1 MKRSEVSNLSEVM
14 AGEIQ
19 RAMQHLRRHPDPK
32 PYYLSYLVRDERVW
46 SIQAR
51 YGSLHTLKD
60 YRRRDCL
67 ADVRVGNYRY
77 DQVQE
82 GGLNDNSTEEESY
95 SYVELPFGNNS
106 EGVRHALWRLT
117 DAKYREAIEAYL
129 RKKADELTYLN
140 TSKHLPAFEKR
151 APAVATHWQ
160 ELPEVDVAYWQSY
173 VERAS
178 ATQRKYPDIKTSHVE
193 FQCRQSTRLFVSS
206 EGSRIIQNQAYW
218 SVEASLWLLSKAGD
232 AFPWNIIHY
241 ATDPSELPSLKQL
254 TAEIHDTVLLLRKLS
269 EAPIVRSFSGPVLL
283 EPGPAGLLVHEALG
297 HRLEGNRLLSP
308 GEGQTF
314 RDTVGDRVLP
324 EFLSMYDDAR
334 LKHFAGKSLVGHYAF
349 DDEGVEA
356 QRAELI
362 KHGVLQGFLTSRAGI
377 DKKHHSNGHGRSRFN
392 QRAISRMAVTVLES
406 HQGLGQAEMREQL
419 IQEIRRQKVPYGIR
433 IIRAD
438 GGETATE
445 GYNFQAFLGDINLAT
460 RIFPDG
466 REEYIRGVNF
476 VGTPL
481 NAVRSILAAGK
492 DYHVDNAQCGAESGY
507 LPVSTI
513 SPSLLVGHLEL
524 QSKAEH
530 PYTQYTYP
538 IPWSAAPEESPRARK
553 NSRGKPAASPAKQ
566 ARA

>member
-1 MKRSEVSNLSEVM
+1 MKRAETRKLCEMMASE
-14 AGEIQ
+14 AD
-19 RAMQHLRRHPDPK
+19 RALNHLRRRAEPK

-46 SIQAR
+46 RIQAR
-51 YGSLHTLKD
+51 YGSLSARSS

-95 SYVELPFGNNS
+95 SYVDLPFGDDLT
-106 EGVRHALWRLT
+106 GVRHSLWRLT
-117 DAKYREAIEAYL
+117 DARYREAMEAYL

-140 TSKHLPAFEKR
+140 TSRHLRAFEKR
-151 APAVATHWQ
+151 DPVVDVRWQ
-160 ELPEVDVAYWQSY
+160 AAPEVDTEYWTRF
-173 VERAS
+173 VTKAS
-178 ATQRKYPDIKTSHVE
+178 AMQRKYADVKTSHVE
-193 FQCRQSTRLFVSS
+193 FQCRHSVRSFVSS
-206 EGSRIIQNQAYW
+206 EGSRIVQCQSFWSLDAY
-218 SVEASLWLLSKAGD
+218 LWLLSPSGD
-232 AFPWNIIHY
+232 AFPWTITY
-241 ATDPSELPSLKQL
+241 YVTDPRELPDLRHFLK
-254 TAEIHDTVLLLRKLS
+254 EISDAVDLLRKLS
-269 EAPIVRSFSGPVLL
+269 QAPIVRSFSGPVLL

-314 RDTVGDRVLP
+314 RDTVGERVLP
-324 EFLSMYDDAR
+324 EFVSMYDDASLTSFQGR
-334 LKHFAGKSLVGHYAF
+334 SLVGHYRY
-349 DDEGVEA
+349 DDEGVHA
-356 QRAELI
+356 QRANLI
-362 KHGVLQGFLTSRAGI
+362 EKGVLEGFLTSRAGI
-377 DKKHHSNGHGRSRFN
+377 HKRHVSNGHGRSRFN
-392 QRAISRMAVTVLES
+392 QRAISRMAVTVVESRDGLDKQTLRARLLEEIKR
-406 HQGLGQAEMREQL
+406 QG
-419 IQEIRRQKVPYGIR
+419 VPYGIR

-466 REEYIRGVNF
+466 REELIRGVNF

-481 NAVRSILAAGK
+481 NAVRSIIAAGS

-538 IPWSAAPEESPRARK
+538 IPWADKSSVAPGHRTAARK
-553 NSRGKPAASPAKQ
+553 HRDRRWSQR
-566 ARA
+566 